1 MFALVILF
9 SVTSGGVWI
18 STTSLSSVL
27 HTTALLAILAM
38 GEALVICS
46 GEIDISVGSVFA
58 MGAFVFLGFATK
70 IGVLP
75 AVLLGVAA
83 GLLIGIFNGCLVTY
97 IRIPSLIVTLGSLF
111 IFRGLAYMLSEGQPF
126 TIDTEIRGKLTFYQ
140 LFGGGQI
147 FGTQDSVLW
156 MLGIALFLHLLMFF
170 TSLGNRLLALGGDA
184 KSALSRGV
192 SVNAIK
198 CFAFT
203 TSGALAAFS
212 GILEAN
218 KLGFAD
224 GTFGRLIE
232 MEAIAAA
239 VIGGCVLSG
248 GRISIVGALL
258 AAFILSGIQSYLVI
272 MGISPQW
279 YLLVLALLVVGASIG
294 NIKFRQWVAKHR

>member
-1 MFALVILF
+1 MILF
-9 SVTSGGVWI
+9 TVSSGGIWL
-18 STTSLSSVL
+18 SAASLTSVL

-46 GEIDISVGSVFA
+46 GEIDISVGSIFA

-83 GLLIGIFNGCLVTY
+83 GSLIGLFNGFLVAY

-111 IFRGLAYMLSEGQPF
+111 IFRGLAYMLSEGRPF
-126 TIDTEIRGKLTFYQ
+126 TIERALQGKLAFYHAFGSGQ
-140 LFGGGQI
+140 LFGMH
-147 FGTQDSVLW
+147 DSTLW
-156 MLGIALFLHLLMFF
+156 MFGIALLLHLVMFC
-170 TSLGNRLLALGGDA
+170 TPLGNRLLALGGDA

-192 SVNAIK
+192 NVNLIK

-203 TSGALAAFS
+203 VCGALSAFS

-218 KLGFAD
+218 KLSFTD

-239 VIGGCVLSG
+239 VIGGCALSG
-248 GRISIVGALL
+248 GRMSIVGALL

-279 YLLVLALLVVGASIG
+279 YMLVLAALVVGASMGDIR
-294 NIKFRQWVAKHR
+294 FRQWVAKHC